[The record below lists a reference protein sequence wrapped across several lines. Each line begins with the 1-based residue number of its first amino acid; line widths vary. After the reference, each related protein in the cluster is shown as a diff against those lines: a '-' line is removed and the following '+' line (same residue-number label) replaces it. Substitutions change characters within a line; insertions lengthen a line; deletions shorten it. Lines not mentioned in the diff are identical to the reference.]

1 MAFARKLAVGLALI
15 LSLAL
20 PLAGAS
26 SASAE
31 DPPKGLSTFGVS
43 GKVGTYPVGMQ
54 LTVRDHRQFVSGHY
68 FYAKTLTDIPLTG
81 GVDGETLTLKE
92 PGGGTF
98 RLHLVSNDSARGQTL
113 TFYNSTGLAG
123 TWTQNAK
130 TLPVTLG
137 FSTAYDGG
145 PRERH
150 YGEITEQSDAVFEAR
165 AGQFLRAATRGD
177 RAAAADAV
185 SYPLRVNGAPAKT
198 IRNKAELLAQW
209 NSVFSPALVAA
220 LREAVP
226 HEMFVRQGMAMV
238 GDGVVWFDDKGAKV
252 INPR

>member
-1 MAFARKLAVGLALI
+1 MAFARKLAAGLAL
-15 LSLAL
+15 SLVAV
-20 PLAGAS
+20 S

-43 GKVGTYPVGMQ
+43 GKIGTYPVGMQ

-98 RLHLVSNDSARGQTL
+98 SLHLVSNDSARGQTL
-113 TFYNSTGLAG
+113 NFYNSTGLAG
-123 TWTQNAK
+123 TWTQNAR

-150 YGEITEQSDAVFEAR
+150 YGEITDQSDAAFEAR
-165 AGQFLRAATRGD
+165 AGKFLKAAARGD

-185 SYPLRVNGAPAKT
+185 SYPLRVNGARAR
-198 IRNKAELLAQW
+198 ILHNKAELLAQW
-209 NSVFSPALVAA
+209 DSIFSPPLVAA

-238 GDGVVWFDDKGAKV
+238 GGGVVWFDDKGAKV